1 MNMSVS
7 AAFIKAVEPA
17 TKPRKR
23 AQAEEPE
30 KQVDEQQKT
39 ARFLPREHGA
49 TAMLFTPIVC
59 AAILARTWN
68 WMELAAFAAA
78 FAALAAKDPMVILA
92 RQQLV
97 WKTPHAET
105 PVAARWFVAWML
117 VLATSGLVLLFTWP
131 WKATLALG
139 LGVGVF
145 SILAVLVN
153 VKNRQRS
160 TLFQIASAV
169 ALTSSS
175 LATSLSATG
184 AIQNW
189 CWWLWLFLALQA
201 AAGILVV
208 HARLDAR
215 IALRN
220 PAKAT
225 REFRRKAQVAVAVMG
240 AAAAT
245 AGVLHHS
252 FVALALLVAVIG
264 YAYDLH
270 SQRDASDLQRPLT
283 SVGQR
288 ALALSSAVSVLLIAG
303 LW

>member
-1 MNMSVS
+1 MSAS
-7 AAFIKAVEPA
+7 AVINKEI
-17 TKPRKR
+17 
-23 AQAEEPE
+23 
-30 KQVDEQQKT
+30 EQQQVQTSQPQRENTQQKSV
-39 ARFLPREHGA
+39 RFLPREHGA
-49 TAMLFTPIVC
+49 TAMLFTPMVC

-68 WMELAAFAAA
+68 WTEIAAFTAA

-92 RQQLV
+92 RQRLV
-97 WKTPHAET
+97 WKQPHPET
-105 PVAARWFVAWML
+105 PTAALWFAAWML
-117 VLATSGLVLLFTWP
+117 VLALSGVVLLMSWP
-131 WKATLALG
+131 LKATLALG
-139 LGVGVF
+139 AGVGAF

-160 TLFQIASAV
+160 TLFQIASAI

-184 AIQNW
+184 TIQTW

-220 PAKAT
+220 AAKAT
-225 REFRRKAQVAVAVMG
+225 QDFRRKALLAVFVL
-240 AAAAT
+240 AAAGAT
-245 AGVLHHS
+245 AGALRHS
-252 FVALALLVAVIG
+252 FIAAALLVAVAG
-264 YAYDLH
+264 YGYDLYKQH
-270 SQRDASDLQRPLT
+270 NSDDLQRPLT

-288 ALALSSAVSVLLIAG
+288 ALALSSVFSILLIVG